1 MAYLIGHKQ
10 RAIVCMCNTRVHWQL
25 ASAQTVL
32 ILEMLKF
39 SPKIT
44 FLKEQFFCERK
55 WRFFF

>member
-32 ILEMLKF
+32 ILEMLKL

-55 WRFFF
+55 

>member
-1 MAYLIGHKQ
+1 
-10 RAIVCMCNTRVHWQL
+10 
-25 ASAQTVL
+25 
-32 ILEMLKF
+32 MLKF